1 LKLIR
6 TIIIDDEQNCID
18 SLAFDLH
25 NHCKDIELVE
35 TCTNPKEGLLA
46 VKKHKPDLVFL
57 DVQMPW
63 MNGFEMLELLDE
75 INFAI
80 VFTTA
85 YDQFAAKAFRISAI
99 DYLLKPVDVSDL
111 KVAVKKAAE
120 KIQKQSGVENIVNLL
135 QNIRQPEGN
144 QRIAFPGRDG
154 FEFIEAGKIV
164 YAQAEGSYTHVF
176 LNDKRKL
183 VISKTLSDIEEM
195 LPHDLFHRIHHSTLV
210 NLSHVTHL
218 FKSDGGYIVLDNGEK
233 LAVSKSKKDGLME
246 RLGLKKD

>member
-1 LKLIR
+1 MVR
-6 TIIIDDEQNCID
+6 TIIIDDEQPCID
-18 SLAFDLH
+18 SLSFDLKK
-25 NHCKDIELVE
+25 HCKEIDILE

-46 VKKHKPDLVFL
+46 IKKHKPDLVFL

-63 MNGFEMLELLDE
+63 LNGFEMLELLDE

-80 VFTTA
+80 IFTTA

-99 DYLLKPVDVSDL
+99 DYLLKPVDVNDL
-111 KVAVKKAAE
+111 KEGVRKASE
-120 KIQKQSGVENIVNLL
+120 KIQQRSGVENIANLL
-135 QNIRQPEGN
+135 QNIKQPESN

-154 FEFIEAGKIV
+154 FEFVEAGKII

-195 LPHDLFHRIHHSTLV
+195 LPQDLFHRIHHSTLV

-218 FKSDGGYIVLDNGEK
+218 FKSDGGYIVLENGEK
-233 LAVSKSKKDGLME
+233 LAVSKSKKDSLME
-246 RLGLKKD
+246 RLGLK

>member
-1 LKLIR
+1 
-6 TIIIDDEQNCID
+6 
-18 SLAFDLH
+18 
-25 NHCKDIELVE
+25 
-35 TCTNPKEGLLA
+35 
-46 VKKHKPDLVFL
+46 
-57 DVQMPW
+57 MPW
-63 MNGFEMLELLDE
+63 MNGFEMLELLDQ

-80 VFTTA
+80 IFTTA
-85 YDQFAAKAFRISAI
+85 FDQFAAKAFRISAI
-99 DYLLKPVDVSDL
+99 DYLLKPIDVNDL
-111 KVAVKKAAE
+111 KEAVKKATE
-120 KIQKQSGVENIVNLL
+120 KIQQRSGVENIANLL
-135 QNIRQPEGN
+135 QNIKQPEGN
-144 QRIAFPGRDG
+144 QRIAFPGREG
-154 FEFIEAGKIV
+154 FEFVEAGKVI

-195 LPHDLFHRIHHSTLV
+195 LPPELFHRIHHSTLV